1 MKVVINC
8 CYGGFGL
15 STFAY
20 KELLKR
26 KGKECYFYNAEW
38 GVGYTRIDDDPDN
51 RNKYFLVTVSTKD
64 YGKFT
69 EKIDN
74 EHHVYYDG
82 EDIRTDSDLIAM
94 IEEFGS
100 EKCSERY
107 AKLEIV
113 DVPSG
118 AYYRIDEYD
127 GYESIEY
134 RDEID
139 WLIAE

>member
-1 MKVVINC
+1 MKVVINE

-15 STFAY
+15 SNFAH
-20 KELLKR
+20 KELLRR
-26 KGKECYFYNAEW
+26 KGKECYFYENKY
-38 GVGYTRIDDDPDN
+38 GVGHYRIDGIEDAD
-51 RNKYFLVTVSTKD
+51 KYLFVTISTKD

-69 EKIDN
+69 EKIDA
-74 EHHVYYDG
+74 EHIVRFRD

-100 EKCSERY
+100 EKCSGRY
-107 AKLEIV
+107 AELVVEDI
-113 DVPSG
+113 PTG
-118 AYYRIDEYD
+118 TYYRIDEYD
-127 GYESIEY
+127 GLESIEY